1 MGLTQVSEKGIKD
14 GEILNAD
21 INASAAIAGTK
32 ISTDFGSQ
40 DITTT
45 GNASVGET
53 VTVTGNNPNIT
64 FTDSNNNP
72 DFKIY
77 GSNGSFSVLDSTN
90 SATRFAIN
98 STGNIDI
105 GGNLDVGSGIDVTG
119 NSNLDGKLTITQS
132 NSTIPEIE
140 LDGDGPNFIRFNDD
154 AGGTNGMDLVFRSSP
169 NTIGFE
175 TSDNNTPRFTVNYN
189 GQASFSSNLDVGGG
203 LDVTGN
209 INLTGELNMIAGS
222 DGQRFF
228 DARVGSSALTF
239 RGTTGGDANHQ
250 ELARFFRDGGCELNH
265 AGNKKFET
273 NSDGIKTSGRSE
285 VTGQYGSSHYISNTT
300 NSVYGYTTMNHGGYM
315 TISADEGNTGS
326 GPAIRFRVGGGTVG
340 LWRDGGGLCFN
351 GDTAAAN
358 ALDDYE
364 EGSYTPSVDAWSGYT
379 SVFGYY
385 VKIGKLVNAWG
396 AVEDP
401 SSTTSGS
408 AVQISLPY
416 TSTAN
421 THGLG
426 GAGGVMTE
434 NVNLSSGIETVVY
447 VKPNDSKFRIYHTT
461 NSNWATVNGD
471 DCNSSSYIYFH
482 VTYYIS

>member
-21 INASAAIAGTK
+21 INASAAIAGSK
-32 ISTDFGSQ
+32 ISPDFGSQ
-40 DITTT
+40 NIVTT
-45 GNASVGET
+45 GTLTANNINANSGLDISIISGT
-53 VTVTGNNPNIT
+53 VSAIFPNSSQVNGITGMPSQSGT
-64 FTDSNNNP
+64 PFVVAKDT
-72 DFKIY
+72 
-77 GSNGSFSVLDSTN
+77 GTN
-90 SATRFAIN
+90 RSAIFA
-98 STGNIDI
+98 GNVAT
-105 GGNLDVGSGIDVTG
+105 GNLDVTG
-119 NSNLDGKLTITQS
+119 D
-132 NSTIPEIE
+132 
-140 LDGDGPNFIRFNDD
+140 
-154 AGGTNGMDLVFRSSP
+154 
-169 NTIGFE
+169 
-175 TSDNNTPRFTVNYN
+175 
-189 GQASFSSNLDVGGG
+189 
-203 LDVTGN
+203 

-250 ELARFFRDGGCELNH
+250 ELARFFRGGGCELNH